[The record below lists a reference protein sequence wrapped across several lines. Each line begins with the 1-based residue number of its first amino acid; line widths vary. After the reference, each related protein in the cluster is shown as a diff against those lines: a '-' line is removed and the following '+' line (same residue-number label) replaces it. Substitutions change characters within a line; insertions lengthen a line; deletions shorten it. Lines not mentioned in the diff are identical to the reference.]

1 MRPPV
6 RLLAAVGTVVVVA
19 LVALVVVMNSG
30 SRPVLTPVTGIR
42 YSQSTAVAGFSQSAH
57 RTTDSEEI
65 AAFAAVVRKYS
76 IDVTDFDQSLNDVC
90 TGGLAT
96 AVTLEFADSK
106 TAKFRLYD
114 CGRIEP
120 RGTFVSDASALFA
133 RWATADGP

>member
-6 RLLAAVGTVVVVA
+6 RLFAVVGAVVVVA
-19 LVALVVVMNSG
+19 LIVFIVVLNTG
-30 SRPVLTPVTGIR
+30 SRPVLTSITGIQ
-42 YSQSTAVAGFSQSAH
+42 YSQSTAVTGFSESTH
-57 RTTDSEEI
+57 RTTDSARI
-65 AAFAAVVRKYS
+65 AAFTALVKKYS
-76 IDVTDFDQSLNDVC
+76 IDVTDFDQTLNDVC

-106 TAKFRLYD
+106 TAKLRIYD

-133 RWATADGP
+133 RWASADGG

>member
-1 MRPPV
+1 MRPPL
-6 RLLAAVGTVVVVA
+6 RLFAAVAAVVVVA
-19 LVALVVVMNSG
+19 LVVLIVALNFG
-30 SRPVLTPVTGIR
+30 SRPELPPITGIQ
-42 YSQSTAVAGFSQSAH
+42 YSQSTAVAGFSESKHQTSDSA
-57 RTTDSEEI
+57 RI
-65 AAFAAVVRKYS
+65 AAFTAVVKKYS

-106 TAKFRLYD
+106 TAKLRIYD

-133 RWATADGP
+133 RWATADGA

>member
-1 MRPPV
+1 MRLFV
-6 RLLAAVGTVVVVA
+6 TVGVVVVVGLA
-19 LVALVVVMNSG
+19 VLIVALNFG
-30 SRPVLTPVTGIR
+30 SRPELPPITGIQ
-42 YSQSTAVAGFSQSAH
+42 YSQSTAVAGFSESKHQTSDSA
-57 RTTDSEEI
+57 RI
-65 AAFAAVVRKYS
+65 AAFTAVVKKYS

-106 TAKFRLYD
+106 TAKLRIYD

-133 RWATADGP
+133 RWATADGA